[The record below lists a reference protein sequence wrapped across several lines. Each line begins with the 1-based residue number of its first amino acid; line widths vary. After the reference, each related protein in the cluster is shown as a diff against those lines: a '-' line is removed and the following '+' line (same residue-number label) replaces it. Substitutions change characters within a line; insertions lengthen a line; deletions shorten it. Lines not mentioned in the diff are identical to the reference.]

1 MFYES
6 VIAIKNKYGK
16 ECKLTKANIK
26 DIYFLTNCNT
36 LNDSDITEFMEKR
49 FSIEEILKWNDEFIN
64 SQIDK
69 CYSLMP
75 NRDWETVRKT
85 GSTINSLCRVFTYE
99 LKTYVRIIELLQKF
113 YSTYGYFMNYSCLK
127 IIPTYPYD
135 DKTFYPF
142 RGNFISNRRQDR
154 LEKAARSTG
163 AEYTYLCDDE
173 YRGLIPRLYKLKYT
187 DLFNKLLV
195 EIIVPIFEHF
205 YEDSDIMKDNDIKY
219 VKLEKT
225 VEEYSLR
232 IVIKRYFDKYNI
244 PAPEQ
249 LKKYL

>member
-1 MFYES
+1 MYES
-6 VIAIKNKYGK
+6 IIPVINKYGK
-16 ECKLTKANIK
+16 NCKLNIDNIK
-26 DIYFLTNCNT
+26 DIYFLTTCNR
-36 LNDSDITEFMEKR
+36 LDDIEITEFMEKR

-99 LKTYVRIIELLQKF
+99 KKTYERILDLFKEF
-113 YSTYGYFMNYSCLK
+113 FNTYGYFMNYFCLK
-127 IIPTYPYD
+127 GTPTGYE

-142 RGNFISNRRQDR
+142 DLNFIYNRKQDR
-154 LEKAARSTG
+154 LEKSARSTG
-163 AEYTYLCDDE
+163 AEYTYLRDDE
-173 YRGLIPRLYKLKYT
+173 YRGLIPRLHKLNYS
-187 DLFNKLLV
+187 DLLNKLLV